1 MHLKRYFI
9 LAILIALT
17 GVRSPAAPA
26 ASKAAAAFEKL
37 KSLEGSWQ
45 GKDGDGKPA
54 KTSFKLVAGQTAVLE
69 TLEMSGMDEMLT
81 LYSVDGD
88 TIALMHYC
96 PTNNQ
101 PRLRATPGPGE
112 IKMLA
117 FEYESTGNL
126 ATPTTGHE
134 QKLVMQFEDKD
145 HITETWTWRKNGKD
159 TPMVYH
165 LTRKPAR

>member
-1 MHLKRYFI
+1 MKRIFVFTAVAAM
-9 LAILIALT
+9 LSL
-17 GVRSPAAPA
+17 GPAGNPQAG
-26 ASKAAAAFEKL
+26 KAAAAFDKL

-45 GKDGDGKPA
+45 GKDGDGQPA
-54 KTSFKLVAGQTAVLE
+54 RSSFKLVAGKTAVLE

-88 TIALMHYC
+88 TIAAMHYC

-101 PRLRATPGPGE
+101 PRLRATPGPGGITE
-112 IKMLA
+112 LVFA
-117 FEYESTGNL
+117 YEGAGNL
-126 ATPTTGHE
+126 ATPATGHE
-134 QKLVMQFEDKD
+134 QKLVLKFEDKD

-165 LTRKPAR
+165 LARNPQH

>member
-1 MHLKRYFI
+1 MKRTFV
-9 LAILIALT
+9 LATLMAMYSLS
-17 GVRSPAAPA
+17 SPGIPP

-54 KTSFKLVAGQTAVLE
+54 KTSFKVVAGKTAVLE

-88 TIALMHYC
+88 TVALMHYC

-112 IKMLA
+112 IKELV
-117 FEYESTGNL
+117 FSYESTGNL

-134 QKLVMQFEDKD
+134 QKLVIQFEDKD
-145 HITETWTWRKNGKD
+145 HITEAWTWRANGKD
-159 TPMVYH
+159 TPLVYH
-165 LTRKPAR
+165 LSRKSTR

>member
-1 MHLKRYFI
+1 MRLKRYFV
-9 LAILIALT
+9 L
-17 GVRSPAAPA
+17 GVLVAMSGVCSPAAPP

-37 KSLEGSWQ
+37 KSLAGDWA
-45 GKDGDGKPA
+45 GKDGEGKPA
-54 KTSFKLVAGQTAVLE
+54 KSSFKLVAGKTAVLE

-88 TIALMHYC
+88 TIVLVHYC

-112 IKMLA
+112 IKELV
-117 FEYESTGNL
+117 FSYESTGNL

-134 QKLVMQFEDKD
+134 QKLVIQFEDQD
-145 HITETWTWRKNGKD
+145 HITETWTWRANEKD

>member
-1 MHLKRYFI
+1 MKKTLG
-9 LAILIALT
+9 LAVLVALCSF
-17 GVRSPAAPA
+17 RSQGMPL

-54 KTSFKLVAGQTAVLE
+54 KTSFKVVAGKTAVLE

-101 PRLRATPGPGE
+101 PRLRATPGTGE
-112 IKMLA
+112 LKELV
-117 FEYESTGNL
+117 FEYETTENL

-134 QKLVMQFEDKD
+134 QKLVMQFEDRD
-145 HITETWTWRKNGKD
+145 HITETWTWRSKGKD

-165 LTRKPAR
+165 LARKTAR